1 MLNSKRWCC
10 APGGERIRVEDES
23 PAGCKGGPLGIAECG
38 AVVIWRRRAAGW
50 MRAGGRGRGRGRGGE
65 GAVGKRRRQVVKVSL
80 ATDRPLSVVSAWGT
94 R

>member
-1 MLNSKRWCC
+1 
-10 APGGERIRVEDES
+10 
-23 PAGCKGGPLGIAECG
+23 
-38 AVVIWRRRAAGW
+38 